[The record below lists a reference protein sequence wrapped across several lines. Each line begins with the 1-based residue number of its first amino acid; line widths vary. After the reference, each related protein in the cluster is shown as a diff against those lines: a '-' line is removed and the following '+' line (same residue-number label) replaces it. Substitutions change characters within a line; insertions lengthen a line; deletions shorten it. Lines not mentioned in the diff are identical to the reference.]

1 MPIKFPT
8 TLKLTT
14 TITRELN
21 LELSANDIFELGKDS
36 VDHDLSEEIRAYFS
50 ANEEKVKETVKTYSH
65 TISFNNC

>member
-21 LELSANDIFELGKDS
+21 LELSANDIFVSD
-36 VDHDLSEEIRAYFS
+36 
-50 ANEEKVKETVKTYSH
+50 
-65 TISFNNC
+65 ISFIFLYFYSALNRLSIEINHNHFLS